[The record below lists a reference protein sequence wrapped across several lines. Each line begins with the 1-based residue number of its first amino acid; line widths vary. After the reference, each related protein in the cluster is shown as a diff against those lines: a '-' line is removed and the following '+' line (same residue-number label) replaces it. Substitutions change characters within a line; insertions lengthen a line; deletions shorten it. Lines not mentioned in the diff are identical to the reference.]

1 MALKNLLRRRQIR
14 LSSYLFS
21 HTIGRSIEF
30 GQEPPSILGKWPI
43 VSNKGK
49 LIIGTDSYIRSFRVR
64 PSLTVLKDA
73 RLEFGFNAFINDGV
87 NICASTSIV
96 IGHSAKIGDMTN
108 IFDTDF
114 HETTPQKKTR
124 KRPIQ
129 LGDNVWIGAN
139 SMILAGARIGSH
151 SVIAAGSIVTGEI
164 PPKCIAAGTPARVI
178 SVFEAEDDWI
188 RQ

>member
-1 MALKNLLRRRQIR
+1 MALKNVLRRLQVR

-21 HTIGRSIEF
+21 CTIGRSIDF
-30 GQEPPSILGKWPI
+30 VQEPPSILGKWPI
-43 VSNKGK
+43 ISNKGK
-49 LIIGTDSYIRSFRVR
+49 LIIETRSYIRSFRLR
-64 PSLTVLKDA
+64 PCLTVLKDA

-96 IGHSAKIGDMTN
+96 VGHSVKIGDMTH

-114 HETTPQKKTR
+114 HETTPLKKTR
-124 KRPIQ
+124 KRAIQ
-129 LGDNVWIGAN
+129 IGDNVWIGAN
-139 SMILAGARIGSH
+139 CMILAGARIGSH

-178 SVFEAEDDWI
+178 SVFEADDDWI